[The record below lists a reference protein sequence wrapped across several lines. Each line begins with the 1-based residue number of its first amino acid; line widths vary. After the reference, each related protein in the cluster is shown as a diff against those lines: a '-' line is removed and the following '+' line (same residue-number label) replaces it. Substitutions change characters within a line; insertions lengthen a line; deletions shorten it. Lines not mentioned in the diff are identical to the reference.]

1 MGMVRAVQ
9 LIQMRPR
16 TLLEIVHVLLAHL
29 QMSN

>member
-16 TLLEIVHVLLAHL
+16 TLLEIVHVVAHL

>member
-9 LIQMRPR
+9 LIQMRQ
-16 TLLEIVHVLLAHL
+16 LIEIVHVLLAHL